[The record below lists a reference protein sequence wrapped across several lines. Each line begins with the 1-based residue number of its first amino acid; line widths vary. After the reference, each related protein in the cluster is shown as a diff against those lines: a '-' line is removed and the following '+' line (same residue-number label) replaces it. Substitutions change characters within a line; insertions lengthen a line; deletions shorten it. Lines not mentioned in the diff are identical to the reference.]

1 MYRNPKIRD
10 YFGNFEDTKVL
21 YDRICNEIDYFA
33 RLYHQIRTSYDEEF
47 LIYNKLLDQN
57 QQYLLVLSGIS
68 LKDPNEKKKITCIAR
83 KFDQMHTIIR
93 LLDAYD
99 SSSFQRL
106 IYPINRDIR
115 SRSMVEIETV
125 FDRELISHLVNK
137 EVIEKDKVSSI
148 SDLFTFQRFSGMRNN
163 WTNFSKYV
171 LMRID
176 RYLAEKL
183 DKPSYASN
191 SLTDLEDHFN
201 KTGRKIYGMHL
212 EHIYAF
218 NSTNKEIF
226 SENGIFNEALFNNE
240 RNLLGVLLLLKDKQN
255 ESINNVLYKDK
266 MDAYSQSDFI
276 WNELLVGHIHKVDQ
290 QKLPANWPIETVM
303 PDSSGTFPRDKIQ
316 ARQRLLFEAVKDVWF
331 NQLIVND

>member
-1 MYRNPKIRD
+1 
-10 YFGNFEDTKVL
+10 
-21 YDRICNEIDYFA
+21 
-33 RLYHQIRTSYDEEF
+33 
-47 LIYNKLLDQN
+47 
-57 QQYLLVLSGIS
+57 
-68 LKDPNEKKKITCIAR
+68 
-83 KFDQMHTIIR
+83 MHTIIR

-99 SSSFQRL
+99 SSFQRL
-106 IYPINRDIR
+106 IYPISHDIR
-115 SRSMVEIETV
+115 GRSMAEIEAV

-137 EVIEKDKVSSI
+137 EVIEKDKVNSI

-183 DKPSYASN
+183 DKPSYAAG

-201 KTGRKIYGMHL
+201 KSTRKIYGMHL

-218 NSTNKEIF
+218 NSTNKELY
-226 SENGIFNEALFNNE
+226 SENGVFNEGLFNNE

-255 ESINNVLYKDK
+255 ESINNALYRDK
-266 MDAYSQSDFI
+266 TDAYSQSDFI

-290 QKLPANWPIETVM
+290 RNFPVNWPIETVM

-316 ARQRLLFEAVKDVWF
+316 ARQMLLFETAKDVWL
-331 NQLIVND
+331 NQLVTDD